1 MFASNKICESWQATM
16 QFDYLYYTTFC
27 WPFKKMLIFHMAP
40 FKTML
45 NGQGTSE
52 KKKKKNK
59 SSPADGPLPV
69 INGVMGPLQVGSQPQ
84 LQIYKAIYRGDNA
97 TPIYNW

>member
-1 MFASNKICESWQATM
+1 
-16 QFDYLYYTTFC
+16 
-27 WPFKKMLIFHMAP
+27 MAP

-52 KKKKKNK
+52 KKEKKQIIP
-59 SSPADGPLPV
+59 SRWAPTSYC

-97 TPIYNW
+97 HL